1 MKINSLKALLFF
13 YLQDQKKK
21 ERKERKIGVAIIS
34 QTEGPGQS
42 LRKGTDMLY

>member
-1 MKINSLKALLFF
+1 MKINSLKALPFF

-21 ERKERKIGVAIIS
+21 ERKERKIGGPIIC
-34 QTEGPGQS
+34 QTEDPGQP